1 MNISKGL
8 LRNIRQKLDK
18 DIIGIGNSRK
28 ERGMDYRI
36 VEDINEIK
44 LDDIVRLLRTTYWA
58 EKRPVENIEKS
69 VKNSKCYGLYI
80 EENANL
86 VGFARIITDYATN
99 YYLSDVII
107 DEEYRSRGLGKALVS
122 HIVSSPELQGLR
134 GILVTRDAQKL
145 YSQYGFEVVND
156 RAMLRQP

>member
-1 MNISKGL
+1 
-8 LRNIRQKLDK
+8 
-18 DIIGIGNSRK
+18 
-28 ERGMDYRI
+28 MDYRI

-107 DEEYRSRGLGKALVS
+107 
-122 HIVSSPELQGLR
+122 
-134 GILVTRDAQKL
+134 
-145 YSQYGFEVVND
+145 
-156 RAMLRQP
+156 

>member
-1 MNISKGL
+1 
-8 LRNIRQKLDK
+8 
-18 DIIGIGNSRK
+18 
-28 ERGMDYRI
+28 MDYRI

-107 DEEYRSRGLGKALVS
+107 DEKYRSRGLGKALVS
-122 HIVSSPELQGLR
+122 HIVSSPELKGLR

-156 RAMLRQP
+156 RVMLRQP

>member
-1 MNISKGL
+1 
-8 LRNIRQKLDK
+8 
-18 DIIGIGNSRK
+18 
-28 ERGMDYRI
+28 MDYRI
-36 VEDINEIK
+36 VEDINEMK

-58 EKRPVENIEKS
+58 EKRPVEKIEKS

-80 EENANL
+80 EETANL

-107 DEEYRSRGLGKALVS
+107 DEEYRHRGLGKALVS

-145 YSQYGFEVVND
+145 YSQYGFEVVD
-156 RAMLRQP
+156 GRVMLRNP

>member
-1 MNISKGL
+1 
-8 LRNIRQKLDK
+8 
-18 DIIGIGNSRK
+18 
-28 ERGMDYRI
+28 MDYRI

-58 EKRPVENIEKS
+58 EKRPVEKIEKS

-156 RAMLRQP
+156 RVMLRQP

>member
-1 MNISKGL
+1 
-8 LRNIRQKLDK
+8 
-18 DIIGIGNSRK
+18 
-28 ERGMDYRI
+28 MDYRI

-58 EKRPVENIEKS
+58 ERRPVENIEKS

>member
-1 MNISKGL
+1 
-8 LRNIRQKLDK
+8 
-18 DIIGIGNSRK
+18 
-28 ERGMDYRI
+28 MDYRI

-80 EENANL
+80 EKNANL

-156 RAMLRQP
+156 RVMLRQP

>member
-1 MNISKGL
+1 
-8 LRNIRQKLDK
+8 
-18 DIIGIGNSRK
+18 
-28 ERGMDYRI
+28 MDYRI

-58 EKRPVENIEKS
+58 EKRPVEKIEKS

>member
-1 MNISKGL
+1 
-8 LRNIRQKLDK
+8 
-18 DIIGIGNSRK
+18 
-28 ERGMDYRI
+28 MDYRI

-80 EENANL
+80 AENANL

>member
-1 MNISKGL
+1 
-8 LRNIRQKLDK
+8 
-18 DIIGIGNSRK
+18 
-28 ERGMDYRI
+28 MDYRI

-80 EENANL
+80 AENANL

-156 RAMLRQP
+156 RVMLRQP